1 MQHDFFGANNHDTS
15 TSHSLYVRIHHT
27 VCYLSGHQALKY
39 MDESNIQYAVV
50 QVISDSSIQDAFNSG
65 LYFAATIVAMLFSFS
80 MIRSITDGSHEDL

>member
-1 MQHDFFGANNHDTS
+1 
-15 TSHSLYVRIHHT
+15 
-27 VCYLSGHQALKY
+27 